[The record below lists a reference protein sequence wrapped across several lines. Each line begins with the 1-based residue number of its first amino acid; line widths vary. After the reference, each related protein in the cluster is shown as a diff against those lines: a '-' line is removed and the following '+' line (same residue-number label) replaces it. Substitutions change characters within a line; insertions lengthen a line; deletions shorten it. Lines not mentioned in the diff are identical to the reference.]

1 MLFTPSAERALR
13 GYDWP
18 GNVRELE
25 HAIERAVLLA
35 GRDDI
40 DADALSLQ
48 RRRDEPVV
56 LDSLTLPEAEEL
68 LIRQALER
76 HDHNLQ
82 RAADA
87 LGISR
92 QALYRRLEKRR
103 AKGGLESVS

>member
-1 MLFTPSAERALR
+1 MLLTPSAERALR
-13 GYDWP
+13 GYEWP

-25 HAIERAVLLA
+25 HTIERAALLTPC
-35 GRDDI
+35 DDI

-48 RRRDEPVV
+48 RRADEPVV

-68 LIRQALER
+68 LIKQALER
-76 HDHNLQ
+76 HGHNLQ

-92 QALYRRLEKRR
+92 QALYRRLEKWR
-103 AKGGLESVS
+103 ARTGLAPID

>member
-13 GYDWP
+13 AYAWP

-25 HAIERAVLLA
+25 LTIERAVLLA
-35 GRDDI
+35 ARDDI

-48 RRRDEPVV
+48 RRADAPVV

-68 LIRQALER
+68 LIRQAVER
-76 HDHNLQ
+76 HEHNLQ

-103 AKGGLESVS
+103 TRNGLEPIS